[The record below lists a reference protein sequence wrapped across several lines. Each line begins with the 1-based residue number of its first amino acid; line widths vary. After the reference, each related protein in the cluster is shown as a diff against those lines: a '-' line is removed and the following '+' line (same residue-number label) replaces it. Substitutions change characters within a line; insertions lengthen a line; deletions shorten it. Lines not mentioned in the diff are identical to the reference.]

1 MSIPVGK
8 RFEDKT
14 SGIQVLILKGNPAE
28 EWKLLADGR
37 EMELVGA
44 KPLPS
49 SD

>member
-1 MSIPVGK
+1 MAIPIGK
-8 RFEDKT
+8 RFEDKG

-28 EWKLLADGR
+28 EWKLMADDR

>member
-1 MSIPVGK
+1 MAIPMGK

-14 SGIQVLILKGNPAE
+14 SGMQLLIIKGNPGDQ
-28 EWKLLADGR
+28 WQLRADDR

>member
-1 MSIPVGK
+1 MAIPVGK

-28 EWKLLADGR
+28 EWKLMADGR
-37 EMELVGA
+37 EMELAGA

>member
-1 MSIPVGK
+1 MAIPVGK
-8 RFEDKT
+8 RYEDKQ
-14 SGIQVLILKGNPAE
+14 SGMQVLVLKGNPDE
-28 EWKLLADGR
+28 EWALMAGDH

>member
-1 MSIPVGK
+1 MAIPIGK
-8 RFEDKT
+8 RFEDKS

-28 EWKLLADGR
+28 EWKLMANDR

>member
-1 MSIPVGK
+1 MAIPVGK
-8 RFEDKT
+8 RYEDKQ
-14 SGIQVLILKGNPAE
+14 SGLQILVLKGNPGEDWA
-28 EWKLLADGR
+28 LLADER